1 MSDETGPP
9 AGSEAIPSVQL
20 PADAPEAFSSETEAA
35 QYLADL
41 RSKPK
46 EQPAESADEATAE
59 QELSKDNA
67 APPEQEAPSEE
78 SDEADP
84 EAEQLPPIE
93 RPRSW
98 AKELD
103 EEWASYPREAQER
116 IAKREQERDAATRRS
131 QNEAAEARK
140 AVEAERQEVLKARQE
155 AAAEASRA
163 REILLR
169 EQQGTFA
176 DIKTTADVR
185 ALAENDPFRYL
196 QWKAHQDDLQWAAFA
211 TQKAEQ
217 DKALEKQSKRSEY
230 EKTQNKQLLELLP
243 EMADPKKA
251 GELRERA
258 VSKLT
263 NDYGL
268 SNEQLSR
275 WMQDDIGHEILAN
288 AGIQKLIA
296 DSLKLEEIQSAPKA
310 VAAKPLPPVQRP
322 GIAKPSG
329 NANSEQIQALKQK
342 LETSG
347 DPRDAAALLV
357 AQRASRSRRAS

>member
-1 MSDETGPP
+1 MSEQSGAP
-9 AGSEAIPSVQL
+9 AGSDAAPAI
-20 PADAPEAFSSETEAA
+20 DTTSELSISEAA
-35 QYLADL
+35 AMLEQYAE
-41 RSKPK
+41 PPEK
-46 EQPAESADEATAE
+46 EQAADGADDATADP
-59 QELSKDNA
+59 ELSKDN
-67 APPEQEAPSEE
+67 S
-78 SDEADP
+78 DP
-84 EAEQLPPIE
+84 EKDPAEDAEDAEPEDKLPPIE

-98 AKELD
+98 TKD
-103 EEWASYPREAQER
+103 EDAEWQSLPRTMQQKIVA
-116 IAKREQERDAATRRS
+116 REQERDTGLRRS

-140 AVEAERQEVLKARQE
+140 AIEAERQEVLKARQE

-185 ALAENDPFRYL
+185 VLAEQDPFRYL

-217 DKALEKQSKRSEY
+217 EKAQEKQGKRAEY
-230 EKTQNKQLLELLP
+230 EKAQNKQLLELLP

-251 GELRERA
+251 SELRERA

-263 NDYGL
+263 GDYGL
-268 SNEQLSR
+268 TNDQLSR
-275 WMQDDIGHEILAN
+275 WLQDDIGHEILSN

-310 VAAKPLPPVQRP
+310 VSAKPLPPVVRP
-322 GIAKPSG
+322 GVAR
-329 NANSEQIQALKQK
+329 NAGAADSERIQALEKK
-342 LETSG
+342 LTETG
-347 DPRDAAALLV
+347 DMKVAAQILELRN
-357 AQRASRSRRAS
+357 AQRGRRAS

>member
-1 MSDETGPP
+1 MTDQSSAP
-9 AGSEAIPSVQL
+9 APEQSAA
-20 PADAPEAFSSETEAA
+20 PADDGVSELSLTDARALIDAQLAEPPE
-35 QYLADL
+35 
-41 RSKPK
+41 K
-46 EQPAESADEATAE
+46 EQPDESAKEATAE
-59 QELSKDNA
+59 KELSKDN
-67 APPEQEAPSEE
+67 S
-78 SDEADP
+78 DP
-84 EAEQLPPIE
+84 ETDPAEDTDDTDPEDNLPPIE

-103 EEWASYPREAQER
+103 EEWASYPRAAQEK

-140 AVEAERQEVLKARQE
+140 AVEAERQEVMKARQE

-185 ALAENDPFRYL
+185 ALAEQDPFRYL

-217 DKALEKQSKRSEY
+217 DKAQEKQTKRSEY

-310 VAAKPLPPVQRP
+310 VAAKPLPPVVRP
-322 GIAKPSG
+322 GISR
-329 NANSEQIQALKQK
+329 NAASADSERIQALEKK
-342 LETSG
+342 LTETG
-347 DPRDAAALLV
+347 DMRVAAQILEL
-357 AQRASRSRRAS
+357 RESSRSRRAS